1 MDRIQKIAL
10 LRFDKIELEEKIAQL
25 MIEDSDIDVTIP
37 QISKIEILEDEIRK
51 IDEMI
56 DKREHQ
62 TDQIYNSEMLS
73 RFLNIINNDGQSDEE
88 AKEWWMSRY

>member
-1 MDRIQKIAL
+1 MV
-10 LRFDKIELEEKIAQL
+10 
-25 MIEDSDIDVTIP
+25 EDSDTGLTIH
-37 QISKIEILEDEIRK
+37 QISEIEILQDEIRK

-62 TDQIYNSEMLS
+62 TDQVYNSEMLS
-73 RFLNIINNDGQSDEE
+73 RFLKIINYVGQSDEE